1 MNALQNAKRKLKIKG
16 NTEHINCDYRQ
27 TCYDIHNKFKEVDLI
42 MAFELPKLPYEYDA
56 LEPVIDKQTM
66 EIHHTKHHQTYV
78 TNLNKVIEGTEYE
91 SLELEELV
99 KKIDTLPESI
109 QTAVRNNGG
118 GHLNHSL
125 FWNLL
130 QSPNE
135 ETTIP
140 SELSDKLIE
149 DFGSIESFKEKFEAS
164 AKGRFGSGWAWL
176 VDNQGTLEVI
186 DLPNQD
192 NPLMIG
198 KTPLF
203 GLDVWEHAY
212 YLNYQ
217 NRRPEYVSNF
227 WKVVNWEQ
235 VNKLWKEI

>member
-1 MNALQNAKRKLKIKG
+1 M
-16 NTEHINCDYRQ
+16 
-27 TCYDIHNKFKEVDLI
+27 
-42 MAFELPKLPYEYDA
+42 
-56 LEPVIDKQTM
+56 
-66 EIHHTKHHQTYV
+66 
-78 TNLNKVIEGTEYE
+78 
-91 SLELEELV
+91 
-99 KKIDTLPESI
+99 
-109 QTAVRNNGG
+109 
-118 GHLNHSL
+118 
-125 FWNLL
+125 
-130 QSPNE
+130 
-135 ETTIP
+135 
-140 SELSDKLIE
+140 
-149 DFGSIESFKEKFEAS
+149 
-164 AKGRFGSGWAWL
+164 
-176 VDNQGTLEVI
+176 I

>member
-16 NTEHINCDYRQ
+16 NTEHINCDCRQ

-66 EIHHTKHHQTYV
+66 EIHHTKHHQAYV
-78 TNLNKVIEGTEYE
+78 TNLNKAIEGTEYE

-149 DFGSIESFKEKFEAS
+149 DFGSI
-164 AKGRFGSGWAWL
+164 
-176 VDNQGTLEVI
+176 
-186 DLPNQD
+186 
-192 NPLMIG
+192 
-198 KTPLF
+198 
-203 GLDVWEHAY
+203 
-212 YLNYQ
+212 
-217 NRRPEYVSNF
+217 
-227 WKVVNWEQ
+227 
-235 VNKLWKEI
+235 

>member
-1 MNALQNAKRKLKIKG
+1 MN
-16 NTEHINCDYRQ
+16 E
-27 TCYDIHNKFKEVDLI
+27 
-42 MAFELPKLPYEYDA
+42 
-56 LEPVIDKQTM
+56 
-66 EIHHTKHHQTYV
+66 
-78 TNLNKVIEGTEYE
+78 
-91 SLELEELV
+91 
-99 KKIDTLPESI
+99 
-109 QTAVRNNGG
+109 
-118 GHLNHSL
+118 SL
-125 FWNLL
+125 FWNFL
-130 QSPNE
+130 QSANE

-140 SELSDKLIE
+140 SELSDKRIE
-149 DFGSIESFKEKFEAS
+149 DFGAIESFKEKFEAS